1 MDGSKRP
8 TKGPCDSMDVDH
20 LPDAALLRIWS
31 FLPTTGSLPG
41 NLFQMEL
48 VCKKWRRLILS
59 SESVGLW
66 KYLVV
71 SLPRWPHTLTYPMDS
86 LYRWFR
92 SHSCALTSLTIEL
105 TGKDGWSPVHAILGT
120 VGLQL
125 TSLRLYSDNEHEI
138 CFIEQ
143 DRAAWLSLVP
153 NLRLLA
159 LEGVVDVT
167 IQEACFPTGLTGL
180 ALNGCGLDG
189 LSHIPSNIQNLSD
202 LRSLS
207 LQFMA
212 PHSDLSDLVL
222 LSSLQHVD
230 LSSCA
235 LDEIPMQLTSLQRLT
250 SLTMNYNTELGG
262 KNSEKATESLAL
274 LFGLKRL
281 EMRDSALPAI
291 PSSLT
296 SLTSLRTLLLGY
308 NEFAN
313 PCIIPDGPY
322 LSSLE
327 LLGISDTMSDPI
339 SSPEILTKP
348 LKAAVNLQI
357 LRLNRN
363 WGLNLTTEV
372 VKSLLHNKPNFRRL
386 EYSEDMASSLNI
398 NQLMKE
404 YPNVAFVAID

>member
-1 MDGSKRP
+1 MACIQRAK
-8 TKGPCDSMDVDH
+8 KGPPCPPDIEQ
-20 LPDAALLRIWS
+20 LPDAALLRVWS
-31 FLPTTGSLPG
+31 FLPTTASLPG

-48 VCKKWRRLILS
+48 VCKRWRDLILS
-59 SESVGLW
+59 PEAAALW
-66 KYLVV
+66 KCLAV
-71 SLPRWPHTLTYPMDS
+71 SLPRWPHTLTYPMDG

-92 SHSCALTSLTIEL
+92 SHSRAITSLTLEL
-105 TGKDGWSPVHAILGT
+105 TGKDGWAPLHAILGMT
-120 VGLQL
+120 GRHL
-125 TSLRLYSDNEHEI
+125 TCLRIYSDNEHEI

-143 DRAAWLSLVP
+143 DRASWLSLVP

-189 LSHIPSNIQNLSD
+189 LHHIPSNIQHLTD

-212 PHSDLSDLVL
+212 PDSDLSDLGL
-222 LSSLQHVD
+222 ISSLQHVD
-230 LSSCA
+230 LSSCG
-235 LDEIPMQLTSLQRLT
+235 LKEIPMQLTSLQGLT
-250 SLTMNYNTELGG
+250 SLTLNYNTQLGG
-262 KNSEKATESLAL
+262 KNSNKATELLAL

-281 EMRDSALPAI
+281 EMRDSSLAAVPL
-291 PSSLT
+291 SLT

-308 NEFAN
+308 NEFVP
-313 PCIIPDGPY
+313 PCIIPNGPY

-339 SSPEILTKP
+339 PSPEILTKP
-348 LKAAVNLQI
+348 LEAASNLQV

-372 VKSLLHNKPNFRRL
+372 VKSLLHNKPNFRKL

-398 NQLMKE
+398 DELMRE